1 MRSSRLALSCSVLT
15 LLFYQ
20 SVAVGAPSLAQCH
33 GLKDLV
39 FVAHQDDDLLF
50 MNPDIE
56 NTLDAGGCVQTV
68 YLTAAERGEGAA
80 YMEGRARGVRAAYAH
95 MMAAPNRWTEHVT
108 LYGGKHQARFTLD
121 QSSNVALLHMRL
133 EDPWLGK
140 GWGSLTPL
148 SQAESV
154 AGSRAKALGP
164 YRESY
169 DRNDLVRV
177 LAAIIRDYQPT
188 VVRHMDAS
196 ITIPYTALCWGCAG
210 HDHPDHIASARL
222 VRDAMAVA
230 PGHYQE
236 AGYVDYP
243 TQERVANL
251 TASEIAGKTDAFRLY
266 AKDDYR
272 YCPHPAQ
279 CNEPA
284 GTAAAWVARTYYV
297 VHRLQP
303 PALLADGTSGYL
315 LFATGELNNA
325 ANVLRST
332 DKAWSALGGR
342 TAGAVVAFNRADGEA
357 GVIARDASGRL
368 WANGRLSRDRWQGW
382 RLLSTVPSVDLPVV
396 ANTGSGQ
403 PAALVL
409 GNDGL
414 FRYTEQLTPLQAGP
428 AHWITLPV
436 LPNPGRE
443 AALALDANGS
453 LAAFALDQAG
463 RVWVASQTGTGGAAW
478 SGWQRI
484 KGVRT
489 SGGLAAIRNRRGKI
503 ELYARDKKSGS
514 MLQLT
519 QRDVGPASGR
529 WARPLNLGLSFV
541 GRPSV
546 AMNEKGE
553 VAVAALEHAGGA
565 LWLVEGQSVTSL
577 GGGIESTPT
586 LRTVNGTLYLASRSN
601 EATQTYRVWQRSKG
615 GWQPVSSFEAPM
627 AAGGASF
634 FSAAVKPPGVQA
646 PLAALSA
653 SVAASAM
660 GVAGKP

>member
-1 MRSSRLALSCSVLT
+1 MA
-15 LLFYQ
+15 
-20 SVAVGAPSLAQCH
+20 APSLAHCN

-50 MNPDIE
+50 MNPDID
-56 NTLDAGGCVQTV
+56 NTIDAGGCVQTV
-68 YLTAAERGEGAA
+68 YLTAAERGEGVA

-95 MMAAPNRWTEHVT
+95 MLGAPNQWTKSVT
-108 LYGGKHQARFTLD
+108 VYGGKHQGLFRLD
-121 QSSNVALLHMRL
+121 SSSKISLLHMRL

-148 SQAESV
+148 SQVESV
-154 AGSRAKALGP
+154 SGASAKILGP

-169 DRNDLVRV
+169 TRDDLVRV

-188 VVRHMDAS
+188 VIRHMDAS

-222 VRDAMAVA
+222 VRDAMTVA
-230 PGHYQE
+230 PGNYHE

-243 TQERVANL
+243 TQERVSNL

-272 YCPHPAQ
+272 YCPYPDQ

-284 GTAAAWVARTYYV
+284 GTAASWVARTYYV
-297 VHRLQP
+297 VHRQQP
-303 PALLADGTSGYL
+303 PALLADASGGYL

-325 ANVLRST
+325 ANVLSSE
-332 DKAWSALGGR
+332 DKTWSVLGGR
-342 TAGAVVAFNRADGEA
+342 TAGSIVAFKRADGGA

-368 WANGRLSRDRWQGW
+368 WGNRCASRAAWQGW
-382 RLLSTVPSVDLPVV
+382 RSLSDVPSIDLPVV
-396 ANTGSGQ
+396 ASTNAGL

-414 FRYTEQLTPLQAGP
+414 FRYTEQLTSHQTEAVR
-428 AHWITLPV
+428 WVTLPV
-436 LPNPGRE
+436 LPYPGRE
-443 AALALDANGS
+443 AAMALDAQGL
-453 LAAFALDQAG
+453 LAAFALDQDG
-463 RVWVASQTGTGGAAW
+463 RIWVSSQTGTGGAVWAK
-478 SGWQRI
+478 WQLI

-489 SGGLAAIRNRRGKI
+489 SGGLAAIRNKQGKVELYVRGK
-503 ELYARDKKSGS
+503 RSGT

-519 QRDVGPASGR
+519 QADPGPVSGR
-529 WARPLNLGLSFV
+529 WSRPLNLGMPFV

-546 AMNEKGE
+546 EINEKGE

-565 LWLVEGQSVTSL
+565 LWLMEGGAVTSL

-586 LRTVNGTLYLASRSN
+586 LRMINGTLYLASRSN
-601 EATQTYRVWQRSKG
+601 ETAQTYRVWQRSQE
-615 GWQPVSSFEAPM
+615 GWQAVSSLEAPRAIGGTSFLN
-627 AAGGASF
+627 AAAQPS
-634 FSAAVKPPGVQA
+634 STQPS
-646 PLAALSA
+646 LAALSA
-653 SVAASAM
+653 SLTASVGLA
-660 GVAGKP
+660 KQP